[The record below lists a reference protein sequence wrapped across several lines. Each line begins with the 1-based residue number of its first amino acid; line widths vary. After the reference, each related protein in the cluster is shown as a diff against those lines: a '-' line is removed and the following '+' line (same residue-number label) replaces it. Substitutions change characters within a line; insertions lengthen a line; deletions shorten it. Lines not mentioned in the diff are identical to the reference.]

1 VVVPQ
6 DRGSIWKSC
15 DTLKGC
21 KAMSITGLVQLLFD
35 LYIIVLLARVLLSW
49 VQVDPRNPIV
59 NLIHQLTEPL
69 LAPIRRLLPQ
79 SGALDFSPMVALIVV
94 RVAEQIVLTLLR
106 SILR

>member
-1 VVVPQ
+1 MPV
-6 DRGSIWKSC
+6 I
-15 DTLKGC
+15 
-21 KAMSITGLVQLLFD
+21 GLVQLLFD

-79 SGALDFSPMVALIVV
+79 SGGLDFSPMIAFFVML
-94 RVAEQIVLTLLR
+94 VAEQAVLTLLR
-106 SILR
+106 SLLR